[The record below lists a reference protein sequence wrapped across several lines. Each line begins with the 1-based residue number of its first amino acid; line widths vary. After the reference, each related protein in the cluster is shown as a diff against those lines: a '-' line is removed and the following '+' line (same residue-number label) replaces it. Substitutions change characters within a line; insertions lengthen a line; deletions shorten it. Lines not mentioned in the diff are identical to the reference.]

1 MLSTI
6 FLYSTQYARQTK
18 GPEHATIITLCISNL
33 SNYMVAGNLYTN
45 PYRNKHTY
53 ILDAFM

>member
-18 GPEHATIITLCISNL
+18 GTKYATIIILRISNL
-33 SNYMVAGNLYTN
+33 SNYMVAGNLYTT
-45 PYRNKHTY
+45 P
-53 ILDAFM
+53 